1 MLRGHPRLVLALICL
16 AIAVVISGGCALGR
30 GPVRPAVTILSPQNG
45 QRLTVGQEV
54 EVKSVALDTRGIDH
68 IELWVDGVRVQNIS
82 PDSSQEPTAW
92 ETSFRW
98 TPGAAGRHQLAV
110 QAVNRAG
117 VTSAPF
123 AIVVDVVPAEAIS
136 MPATP
141 TPTATSPPTQEQ
153 PSPTPPPAACLNNA
167 TFVADITVPDET
179 PFRPGDTFEKI
190 WRMRNSGTCPW
201 DSRYAWVFESGEAM
215 TARRAVEVPPTVP
228 GADADIA
235 VPMTAPAQPGRY
247 TGRWRMQGPD
257 GQFFGQRATVII
269 VVIPAGLTPPAAP
282 ARLEAEFAPPD
293 LVILRWVD
301 QSNNEQGV
309 RIYTDDG
316 RTLLA
321 EIPTPDVTEARIQ
334 HVPCG
339 QEVRFIVRTY
349 NQAGES
355 EPGAS
360 ATLRT
365 PDCAAGLPVIHYF
378 TAEPAEIAAGQK
390 ALLRWDLEGAREAR
404 IFPGGEAGVVAPG
417 QMEVSPTQTTT
428 YRLVA
433 VNELGTVEA
442 RVTVTVREGAA
453 GVPAVR
459 LTISPDTVGQGEP
472 FRITVSG
479 EAEGGLNS
487 IWWWGEGTGDAELD
501 AVHAYPCQGAGQ
513 CSQGWDV
520 RTEVNGEL
528 TFRANA
534 RSNAGVQAD
543 QGGALPA
550 ARLRVI
556 PVLVRARDVR
566 VSGEQC
572 LDLETGSAGDCGPAM
587 DVRFLYDAVDGWNL
601 QGVNGGQLV
610 GLGVQPAIEA
620 ISYRDVR
627 AATGW
632 LPQVAVGPRPGAST
646 PTHTLVAVRT
656 GAGRFAKLFLR
667 ADAGALLVEVL
678 TYAE

>member
-1 MLRGHPRLVLALICL
+1 MVRGHPRLFLALIGL
-16 AIAVVISGGCALGR
+16 VITAVISGGCVLGR
-30 GPVRPAVTILSPQNG
+30 GPVRPAVAILAPQNG
-45 QRLTVGQEV
+45 QRLTAGQEV
-54 EVKSVALDTRGIDH
+54 EVRSVALDTRGIDH
-68 IELWVDGVRVQNIS
+68 IELWVDGVRVQSVS
-82 PDSSQEPTAW
+82 PGSSQEPTSW
-92 ETSFRW
+92 EVSLRW
-98 TPGAAGRHQLAV
+98 TPEAAGRHQLAV

-117 VTSAPF
+117 VASAPF
-123 AIVVDVVPAEAIS
+123 AIVVDVVPAEAAS

-141 TPTATSPPTQEQ
+141 TPTLTPPPTQEQ
-153 PSPTPPPAACLNNA
+153 PSPTPPPALCLNNA

-201 DSRYAWVFESGEAM
+201 DNRYAWTFESGEAM
-215 TARRAVEVPPTVP
+215 TAQRAVAVPPTVP

-235 VPMTAPAQPGRY
+235 VRMTAPAQPGHY
-247 TGRWRMQGPD
+247 IGRWRMQGPD
-257 GQFFGQRATVII
+257 GQPFGQRATVII

-282 ARLEAEFAPPD
+282 AQLRAAFEPPD
-293 LVILRWVD
+293 IVVLRWID
-301 QSNNEQGV
+301 QADNELGV
-309 RIYTDDG
+309 RIYTDEG

-339 QEVRFIVRTY
+339 QEVRFVVKTY

-360 ATLRT
+360 VTFRT

-378 TAEPAEIAAGQK
+378 TAEPAEILAGQK

-404 IFPGGEAGVVAPG
+404 IFPGGEAGVIAPG
-417 QMEVSPTQTTT
+417 EMEVSPTQTTT

-442 RVTVTVREGAA
+442 RVTVTVREGSA
-453 GVPAVR
+453 GVPIVR
-459 LTISPDTVGQGEP
+459 MTVSPDTVGQGEP

-513 CSQGWDV
+513 CTHSWDV
-520 RTEVNGEL
+520 RTEISGNL
-528 TFRANA
+528 RFRANA

-543 QGGALPA
+543 QGGALPSA
-550 ARLRVI
+550 QVRVI
-556 PVLVRARDVR
+556 RVLARARDLR
-566 VSGEQC
+566 VSGEGC
-572 LDLETGSAGDCGPAM
+572 LDLESAAVGECGPAA
-587 DVRFLYDAVDGWNL
+587 DIRYIYDAVDGWIV
-601 QGVNGGQLV
+601 QGVNGTQVAAMGI
-610 GLGVQPAIEA
+610 QPAIEA
-620 ISYRDVR
+620 VSYQDVR
-627 AATGW
+627 GTASW
-632 LPQVAVGPRPGAST
+632 LPQAAVGPRPGTAT
-646 PTHTLVAVRT
+646 PIHTLVAVRT
-656 GAGRFAKLFLR
+656 GESRFGKLFFR